1 MGGMQ
6 TPKEQLEGLKETQA
20 RVLVATADRLLEVM
34 KLESEEADGAG
45 GEQLSRVY
53 GSLEVLVVDEVD
65 KIIDPLPR

>member
-1 MGGMQ
+1 MQ

>member
-1 MGGMQ
+1 MQ
-6 TPKEQLEGLKETQA
+6 TPKEQLEGLKETKA